1 MSKITTNRFSALHGV
16 PWKAGEYH
24 KLVSGIEQGL
34 TLAQLAERH
43 QRTPGG
49 ISSAVRRLLP
59 AAFFPD
65 NCSNSVNAFARYL
78 NETKNVDRQLMI
90 NAICPSSAT
99 GRVLD
104 QYQEA
109 EIWSEF
115 VGHGVSSKAKVS
127 REVNYTQEGRQ
138 RKTSI
143 TDSELLNYEARDADV
158 LVLVSA
164 AVASLTKERDRDVLF
179 MRLGVEEQ
187 PLTLD
192 EIGAKW
198 DVSRERVRQIQ
209 ERAFRRLASQA
220 RREGTPGAVLKK
232 LIESACSSSDAVA
245 VWVLNIVHSD
255 FIIPPRLATK
265 FILHSAGFPNDNIVE
280 IMALF
285 PLSGGYRGV
294 MLRELEQQVEPGR

>member
-1 MSKITTNRFSALHGV
+1 MSKITTNRFPARHGAQ
-16 PWKAGEYH
+16 WKVEEYH

-59 AAFFPD
+59 PALFPD
-65 NCSNSVNAFARYL
+65 NRSNSVNAFARYL

-90 NAICPSSAT
+90 NVICPSSLT
-99 GRVLD
+99 GGVLE

-109 EIWSEF
+109 EIRVEF
-115 VGHGVSSKAKVS
+115 VGHGVSSRAKVS

-143 TDSELLNYEARDADV
+143 TDSEFLNYEARDADV

-164 AVASLTKERDRDVLF
+164 AVASLTKERDRDLLL

-220 RREGTPGAVLKK
+220 RREGTPGQ
-232 LIESACSSSDAVA
+232 
-245 VWVLNIVHSD
+245 
-255 FIIPPRLATK
+255 
-265 FILHSAGFPNDNIVE
+265 
-280 IMALF
+280 
-285 PLSGGYRGV
+285 LSKN
-294 MLRELEQQVEPGR
+294 